1 MAVLNQQFY
10 KMNSKNMKLLVF
22 CMMLI
27 IANGS
32 NAQNSVIKTSVSGF
46 LLGDYSLSYERQ
58 TFNKQSAQIRIGY
71 LQPLLSPFI
80 SEKTIT
86 PSEYTFKDSK
96 GAFQS
101 SIEYRFYTG
110 DAPLNGFYL
119 GPYLRYY
126 VIRANYSDEIRSNL
140 FNVEGSVNTF
150 GLGVQLGYQFLINEK
165 FSVDIGF
172 FGAGIDK
179 NNVKLIYT
187 TTTSNFNYSTIV
199 DDVSEVFEDI
209 PYFEKKLKN
218 EVNPN
223 NLITKLPFLFPGLRA
238 GITVGVSF

>member
-1 MAVLNQQFY
+1 
-10 KMNSKNMKLLVF
+10 MNSKNMKLLVF

-27 IANGS
+27 ITIGS
-32 NAQNSVIKTSVSGF
+32 NAQKSVIKTSVSGL

-58 TFNKQSAQIRIGY
+58 TFNNQSAQIRIGY
-71 LQPLLSPFI
+71 FQPLLSPFI
-80 SEKTIT
+80 SENTMT

-96 GAFQS
+96 GSLQS

-110 DAPLNGFYL
+110 DAPLHGFYL

-126 VIRANYSDEIRSNL
+126 GIRANYTDEVRSTL
-140 FNVEGSVNTF
+140 FNVEGSVNTL

-179 NNVKLIYT
+179 NSVKLIYT
-187 TTTSNFNYSTIV
+187 TTATNFNYNSIV

-209 PYFEKKLKN
+209 PYFEKRLKN
-218 EVNPN
+218 EVNTN

-238 GITVGVSF
+238 GFTVGVSF

>member
-1 MAVLNQQFY
+1 
-10 KMNSKNMKLLVF
+10 
-22 CMMLI
+22 MMLFNVI
-27 IANGS
+27 GS
-32 NAQNSVIKTSVSGF
+32 SAQKSVVKTSVTGL
-46 LLGDYSLSYERQ
+46 LLGDYSLGFERQ
-58 TFNKQSAQIRIGY
+58 VFNNQSAQFRIGY
-71 LQPLLSPFI
+71 FQPLLSPFI
-80 SEKTIT
+80 SESTIT
-86 PSEYTFKDSK
+86 PSEFTFKDSK
-96 GAFQS
+96 GAIQS
-101 SIEYRFYTG
+101 SIEYRFYSG
-110 DAPLNGFYL
+110 DVPLHGFYL

-126 VIRANYSDEIRSNL
+126 AIRAYYSDEVRSHL

-150 GLGVQLGYQFLINEK
+150 GLGVQLGYQFLINET
-165 FSVDIGF
+165 FSVDISF

-187 TTTSNFNYSTIV
+187 TTTPNFNYSTIA

-218 EVNPN
+218 EANPN

>member
-1 MAVLNQQFY
+1 MRSNY
-10 KMNSKNMKLLVF
+10 MKLLVF
-22 CMMLI
+22 CMMLF
-27 IANGS
+27 IAIGS
-32 NAQNSVIKTSVSGF
+32 SAQKSVIKTSVSGL

-58 TFNKQSAQIRIGY
+58 TFNNQSAQIRIGFF
-71 LQPLLSPFI
+71 QPLLSPFI
-80 SEKTIT
+80 SENTMT
-86 PSEYTFKDSK
+86 PSEYNFIDSK
-96 GAFQS
+96 GSIQS
-101 SIEYRFYTG
+101 SLDYRFYTG
-110 DAPLNGFYL
+110 DLPLHGFYL

-126 VIRANYSDEIRSNL
+126 GIRANYSDEINSVV
-140 FNVEGSVNTF
+140 FNVEGSLKTF

-187 TTTSNFNYSTIV
+187 TTTPNFNYSLIV

-209 PYFEKKLKN
+209 PYFEKRLKN